1 MDFLASSRHKL
12 CWRPSSSPGKNGWHS
27 VLYPFYSLTLASVI
41 FLSFTR
47 CLKDYST
54 LLLGGFSCSLL
65 RCSPIASGIG
75 TDVNWM
81 FYEASRCS
89 LQTVS
94 FLPCTLLFPFPF
106 PLKHHSKITTS
117 FMMITWFGWMAFNS
131 YWRGCMPDI
140 SIVGS
145 FGRMDGDFGSVTDK
159 WGFLVCY
166 LIREVVYTFIW
177 DIYLYII
184 FQSWLG

>member
-27 VLYPFYSLTLASVI
+27 VLYLFYSLTLASVI

-54 LLLGGFSCSLL
+54 LFLGGFSCSLL
-65 RCSPIASGIG
+65 RCSPIARGIG
-75 TDVNWM
+75 ADVKWM
-81 FYEASRCS
+81 FCGASRCS

-94 FLPCTLLFPFPF
+94 FLPCTLLFLFPF
-106 PLKHHSKITTS
+106 PLKHHSKITRS
-117 FMMITWFGWMAFNS
+117 FRMVTWFGWMALIAI
-131 YWRGCMPDI
+131 GGAACPI
-140 SIVGS
+140 SVLWAL
-145 FGRMDGDFGSVTDK
+145 FGRMDGDFGSVTDR
-159 WGFLVCY
+159 WFFLVCY

-184 FQSWLG
+184 FQPWLG